1 MVLSVIGAAPL
12 MRDVRWTDSS
22 MSKDNNIIPSGP
34 FKGKK
39 IEMVP
44 TDGVDM
50 FQSLVEEF
58 MEAIFGMEPGSYL
71 ITDESSLRDFKGVG
85 DLELAD
91 MHRKIR
97 RVYDVDVSDIQS
109 GNLVE
114 IFTRI
119 HQYTYGPAQA

>member
-1 MVLSVIGAAPL
+1 MA
-12 MRDVRWTDSS
+12 RWTDSS

-39 IEMVP
+39 IELAP

-50 FQSLVEEF
+50 FQSLAEEF

-71 ITDESSLRDFKGVG
+71 ITDESRLRDFKGVG
-85 DLELAD
+85 DLELID
-91 MHRKIR
+91 MYRKIR
-97 RVYDVDVSDIQS
+97 CIYDVDVSDIQS
-109 GNLVE
+109 GNLIE

-119 HQYTYGPAQA
+119 HRHTYSPAQA

>member
-1 MVLSVIGAAPL
+1 
-12 MRDVRWTDSS
+12 

-39 IEMVP
+39 IELAP

-50 FQSLVEEF
+50 FQSLAEEF

-97 RVYDVDVSDIQS
+97 CVYDVDVSDIQS

-119 HQYTYGPAQA
+119 HRHTYGPAQA

>member
-1 MVLSVIGAAPL
+1 MA
-12 MRDVRWTDSS
+12 RWTDSS

-39 IEMVP
+39 IELAP

-50 FQSLVEEF
+50 FQSLAEEF

-71 ITDESSLRDFKGVG
+71 ITDGSRLHDFKGVG

-97 RVYDVDVSDIQS
+97 CVYDVDVSDIQS

-119 HQYTYGPAQA
+119 HRHTYSPAQA